1 MRGRGGAVDQLVTRH
16 LPSPSFWAGKRVFLT
31 GHTGFKGGWLGL
43 WLSALGAKVQGY
55 ALAPNTVPDLFSL
68 ARLGEVL
75 ADARGDVRDAERMR
89 SELAGF
95 EPDIVLHL
103 AAQPLVRASYAA
115 PLETY
120 ATNIMGTANLLAACA
135 GTSSVR
141 LVGIVTS
148 DKVYAEGP
156 QAHAETDR
164 LGGHDPYSASKAAA
178 ELVAASF
185 PCAAKLATLRAGNV
199 IGGGDWSADRLLPD
213 FFRAAAR
220 GEALRLRHPRAVRPW
235 QHVLEALCGYLLAVE
250 FLWDGEARRG
260 QWNFG
265 PGSQG
270 EADVETVIAT
280 LCGLWPGSAYQV
292 AADAEALHE
301 AAILRL
307 EAAKAQAE
315 LAWRPRLSL
324 ETALRLTAQLH
335 RAHAAGE
342 DMQAFSLAQIEDYT
356 RND

>member
-1 MRGRGGAVDQLVTRH
+1 MDKLVTRD

-43 WLSALGAKVQGY
+43 WLAVLGAKVQGY
-55 ALAPNTVPDLFSL
+55 ALAPNTMPDLFSL
-68 ARLGEVL
+68 ARVGEVL
-75 ADARGDVRDAERMR
+75 ADARGDVRDAENLRA
-89 SELAGF
+89 ELADF

-135 GTSSVR
+135 GVSSVR

-148 DKVYAEGP
+148 DKVYAESS
-156 QAHAETDR
+156 QAHVETDR
-164 LGGHDPYSASKAAA
+164 LGGHDPYSGSKAAA

-185 PCAAKLATLRAGNV
+185 PCAAKLAMLRAGNV
-199 IGGGDWSADRLLPD
+199 IGGGDWSADRLVPD

-220 GEALRLRHPRAVRPW
+220 GEALRLRNPRAVRPW
-235 QHVLEALCGYLLAVE
+235 QHVLEALCGYLLAIE
-250 FLWDGEARRG
+250 FLWDAEARRG
-260 QWNFG
+260 HWNFG
-265 PGSQG
+265 PGPQG

-280 LCGLWPGSAYQV
+280 LCGLWPGSAYEV
-292 AADAEALHE
+292 AADADAVHE

-307 EAAKAQAE
+307 EASKAQVE
-315 LAWRPRLSL
+315 LGWRPRLSL
-324 ETALRLTAQLH
+324 DAALRLTAQWH
-335 RAHAAGE
+335 RAHARGQ

-356 RND
+356 KHD